1 MTDSD
6 RHLPNIQD
14 LGPRFLEFIEGLQRP
29 VVFFDIESTGT
40 DTQRDRIIELCLLR
54 VSPLPVAVEPPK
66 TWRVN
71 PTVRIPA
78 ESTQVHGIVDADVAV
93 EPTFAEI
100 ADDVISMLEGC
111 DLAGFNI
118 CRFDIRILQQELVRA
133 DKRFDL
139 SQANVVDAQVIFH
152 KNEPRNLSAALQ
164 FYCDDELLNAHGA
177 AADTIAT
184 LRVFAGQLARYEHLG
199 TEVGALNEL
208 VSSMDAAFVDK
219 SRRFVW
225 RDNEPSFNFGKLRG
239 KSLRAVASDPSE
251 REYLRWIVQGS
262 FEDDVKQLIRDAL
275 DGTIRTNKTPSKT
288 A

>member
-6 RHLPNIQD
+6 RPLPNIQD
-14 LGPRFLEFIEGLQRP
+14 LGPRFLEFLEGLQRP

-78 ESTQVHGIVDADVAV
+78 ESTRVHGIVDADVASA
-93 EPTFAEI
+93 PTFAEI
-100 ADDVISMLEGC
+100 ADEVISMIEGC

-118 CRFDIRILQQELVRA
+118 SRFDIRMLQQELVRA

-139 SQANVVDAQVIFH
+139 SRAQIVDAQVIFH
-152 KNEPRNLSAALQ
+152 KNEPRNLSAALK
-164 FYCDDELLNAHGA
+164 FYCDDELVDAHGA

-184 LRVFAGQLARYEHLG
+184 LRVFAGQLARYEHLASD
-199 TEVGALNEL
+199 VGGLHEL
-208 VSSMDAAFVDK
+208 VSAMDAAYVDK

-251 REYLRWIVQGS
+251 RDYLRWIVQGS
-262 FEDDVKQLIRDAL
+262 FEEDVKQLIRDAL
-275 DGTIRTNKTPSKT
+275 DGTIRTNKPAS
-288 A
+288 

>member
-1 MTDSD
+1 MSD
-6 RHLPNIQD
+6 TEQQLPSIED
-14 LGPRFLEFIEGLQRP
+14 MGPRFFEFIEGLQRP

-54 VSPLPVAVEPPK
+54 VCPLPVAVEAPQ

-78 ESTQVHGIVDADVAV
+78 ESTTVHGIIDADVAE
-93 EPTFAEI
+93 EPTFSDI
-100 ADDVISMLEGC
+100 ADDVIAMLEGC
-111 DLAGFNI
+111 DLAGFNV
-118 CRFDIRILQQELVRA
+118 CRFDIRMLQQELVRA
-133 DKRFDL
+133 NKRFDL
-139 SQANVVDAQVIFH
+139 SKANVVDAQVIFH

-164 FYCDDELLNAHGA
+164 FYCEDELVDAHGA

-184 LRVFAGQLARYEHLG
+184 LRVFAGQLARYEHL
-199 TEVGALNEL
+199 TADVGGLNEM
-208 VSSMDAAFVDK
+208 VTAMDAAYVDK

-251 REYLRWIVQGS
+251 RDYLRWIVQGS
-262 FEDDVKQLIRDAL
+262 FEEDVKQLIRDAL
-275 DGTIRTNKTPSKT
+275 DGTIRTNKPTS
-288 A
+288 

>member
-6 RHLPNIQD
+6 RQLPNIQD

-54 VSPLPVAVEPPK
+54 VCPLPVAVEAPK

-78 ESTQVHGIVDADVAV
+78 ESTQVHGIVDEDVAN
-93 EPTFAEI
+93 EPTFPQI
-100 ADDVISMLEGC
+100 ADEVISMLEGC
-111 DLAGFNI
+111 DLAGFNV
-118 CRFDIRILQQELVRA
+118 CRFDIRMLQQELVRA

-139 SQANVVDAQVIFH
+139 SKANVVDAQVIFH
-152 KNEPRNLSAALQ
+152 KNEPRNLAAALQ
-164 FYCDDELLNAHGA
+164 FYCDDELVDAHGA
-177 AADTIAT
+177 TADTVAT
-184 LRVFAGQLARYEHLG
+184 LRVFAGQLARYEHLASD
-199 TEVGALNEL
+199 VGSLNEM
-208 VSSMDAAFVDK
+208 VSSMDAAYVDK

-251 REYLRWIVQGS
+251 RDYLRWIVKGS

-275 DGTIRTNKTPSKT
+275 DGTIRTNKPTP
-288 A
+288 

>member
-1 MTDSD
+1 MSD
-6 RHLPNIQD
+6 TEQQLPSIED
-14 LGPRFLEFIEGLQRP
+14 MGPRFFEFIEGLQRP

-54 VSPLPVAVEPPK
+54 VCPLPVAVEAPK

-78 ESTQVHGIVDADVAV
+78 ESTKVHGIIDADVAE
-93 EPTFAEI
+93 EPTFSDI
-100 ADDVISMLEGC
+100 ADDVIAMLEGC
-111 DLAGFNI
+111 DLAGFNV
-118 CRFDIRILQQELVRA
+118 CRFDIRMLQQELVRA
-133 DKRFDL
+133 NKRFDL
-139 SQANVVDAQVIFH
+139 SKANVVDAQVIFH

-164 FYCDDELLNAHGA
+164 FYCEDELVDAHGA

-184 LRVFAGQLARYEHLG
+184 LRVFAGQLARYEHL
-199 TEVGALNEL
+199 TADVGGLNEM
-208 VSSMDAAFVDK
+208 VTAMDAAYVDK

-251 REYLRWIVQGS
+251 RDYLRWIVQGS
-262 FEDDVKQLIRDAL
+262 FEEDVKQLIRDAL
-275 DGTIRTNKTPSKT
+275 DGTIRTNKPTS
-288 A
+288 

>member
-1 MTDSD
+1 MSETEQQ
-6 RHLPNIQD
+6 LPSIED
-14 LGPRFLEFIEGLQRP
+14 MGPRFFEFIEGLRRP

-40 DTQRDRIIELCLLR
+40 DTQRDRIIEICLLR
-54 VSPLPVAVEPPK
+54 VCPLPVAVEPPK

-78 ESTQVHGIVDADVAV
+78 ESTNVHGIVDADVAQ
-93 EPTFAEI
+93 EPTFADI
-100 ADDVISMLEGC
+100 ADDVIGMLEGC

-133 DKRFDL
+133 NKHFDL
-139 SQANVVDAQVIFH
+139 SKANVVDAQVIFH
-152 KNEPRNLSAALQ
+152 KNEPRNLAAALQ
-164 FYCDDELLNAHGA
+164 FYCDDELVDAHGA

-184 LRVFAGQLARYEHLG
+184 LRVFAGQLARYEHL
-199 TEVGALNEL
+199 TADVGGLNEM
-208 VSSMDAAFVDK
+208 VSAMDAAYVDK

-251 REYLRWIVQGS
+251 RDYLRWIVKGS

-275 DGTIRTNKTPSKT
+275 DGTIRTNKPAS
-288 A
+288 